1 MKNSMQD
8 VYIKFQKD
16 STGLVSFFKENVNG
30 VSTDKTTGARTP
42 IGSTMFVF
50 RTELD
55 SSINVVRGK
64 DNNDK
69 TRQAVYSKDYLNKA
83 KALKWLKK
91 RVTEDSLQELAELGY
106 SDIWTNPDTLAKAF
120 KEEVE
125 INVAL
130 HIVQQD
136 FAVNLVRYKAGKHA
150 ECLNSYKQSLARYA
164 DSDVFQTRFTNH
176 ILQAVMSVDR
186 NLIAETSGK
195 LRDVTT
201 GKFNVALLET
211 LDADLQAKI
220 AQQLDA
226 IMFGKLNAKKEL
238 VVAPKLKALKS
249 TILKSAET
257 KEPMVSYKFV
267 VDSDESI
274 ALYPDV
280 IIKIDTDDKDFVAY
294 RASETQQRNAST
306 LDSMVEES
314 SNEEETTENVEAL
327 LEENKE

>member
-1 MKNSMQD
+1 MQD

-16 STGLVSFFKENVNG
+16 SNNVVSFFKENVNG
-30 VSTDKTTGARTP
+30 FTTDASTGARTAV
-42 IGSTMFVF
+42 GSTMFVF

-106 SDIWTNPDTLAKAF
+106 SDIWTNPETLAKAV
-120 KEEVE
+120 KDEVE

-164 DSDVFQTRFTNH
+164 DSDVFQARFTNH
-176 ILQAVMSVDR
+176 ILQAVMSIDR
-186 NLIAETSGK
+186 GLLDDKKGK
-195 LRDVTT
+195 LRDSVT
-201 GKFNVALLET
+201 GRFNVALLET
-211 LDADLQAKI
+211 LEPELQAKI
-220 AQQLDA
+220 AQALDS

-238 VVAPKLKALKS
+238 VASPKLKALKS
-249 TILKSAET
+249 TILKSADT

-267 VDSDESI
+267 VDSDEAI
-274 ALYPDV
+274 AQYPD
-280 IIKIDTDDKDFVAY
+280 ILIKIDTDDKDFVAY
-294 RASETQQRNAST
+294 RASETQQRNASSFDA
-306 LDSMVEES
+306 LAEDSSKEDVKEPKAEEVVA
-314 SNEEETTENVEAL
+314 E
-327 LEENKE
+327 LEENEE